1 MFQYADDF
9 VITCRRGRAGD
20 VRARTKRWLEAKG
33 LKLNEV
39 KTRLVDIHREGINFL
54 GFITGGVKY
63 FTLKHSGHVFREN
76 IV

>member
-1 MFQYADDF
+1 
-9 VITCRRGRAGD
+9 
-20 VRARTKRWLEAKG
+20 LEAKG